1 MPVRP
6 AVVVQRQRIGEEATV
21 GRRDDAAEGIDELD
35 AIERHEA
42 RRSPRGEDLDAENRP
57 EGRAIGEKAAQRGE
71 RAGRVHHGRRGLLP
85 GELEA
90 EVRPGEGRL
99 GLVKGNHLPEVELR
113 DAWSGPEQHGLAV
126 RGGGNG
132 EPVGTSSAGG
142 R

>member
-1 MPVRP
+1 M
-6 AVVVQRQRIGEEATV
+6 TDDLHV
-21 GRRDDAAEGIDELD
+21 GVGAAELAVHGPLD
-35 AIERHEA
+35 
-42 RRSPRGEDLDAENRP
+42 
-57 EGRAIGEKAAQRGE
+57 
-71 RAGRVHHGRRGLLP
+71 LP